1 MQKDTDWQLVED
13 IVQGDDKAFNLLMN
27 RYKKPVLSFIYRF
40 LGNPAEAEDV
50 AQDVFVKA
58 YQAIRNNGVQR
69 QGKAFSTWLF
79 QVARNAAIDR
89 FRWLK
94 RRPADSLSAMQDNG
108 WDTINNDRNPYENTE
123 ADELQQEIATAI
135 AELPEKQRTALIL
148 FEYEDLSYEE
158 IAKILECQKKSVENH
173 LYRARQSLKPKLRS
187 FLGLKISAHYG
198 IKIKRNEGFS
208 FF

>member
-40 LGNPAEAEDV
+40 LGNPEEAEDV

-58 YQAIRNNGVQR
+58 YQAIRNNGVQK
-69 QGKAFSTWLF
+69 QEKAFSTWLF

-89 FRWLK
+89 IRWLK